1 MGNGRYRAKICY
13 TATKL
18 YSSLEKIM
26 SVATIQIQVD
36 DNIIKA
42 YETAPEARRQRLQAL
57 IGTMLQ
63 DFAETT
69 PQSLLSLMDDMSREA
84 KANGLTPD
92 ILDSL
97 LQDD

>member
-1 MGNGRYRAKICY
+1 
-13 TATKL
+13 
-18 YSSLEKIM
+18 M

-36 DNIIKA
+36 DKIVKA
-42 YETAPEARRQRLQAL
+42 YETAPEARRQQLQAL

-69 PQSLLSLMDDMSREA
+69 PQSLLSLMDDMGREA

-92 ILDSL
+92 ILDAL